1 MQESEVIVEST
12 VLKSRSKVLEEPQK
26 CLGLVVGNVT
36 VYLSLNPKTTLSD
49 ISVTSSTVY
58 LPLYLPSF
66 IALQDL
72 LLEYGKEATDAVLL
86 LRTSK
91 REKAPTHAYHYSSS
105 SIGHFMGTPSAMMG
119 YTSTRPG
126 EHSRTPQR
134 QNFLQKGATQV
145 KKMANTV
152 KNATNSVGGGASQ
165 KKKKKKA
172 EQVGTQKAKS
182 WKVSLGID
190 RFQFRIQISKGLFL
204 SYSLQSLAASV
215 ANGNTILVLLQKHG
229 VDFVRMNSP
238 YKDLLFRCT
247 NLPEITVV
255 MKEVDVVP
263 LPSTASGNTT
273 SIPAAV
279 GNGTGNSA
287 GNGNSK
293 VGEKENSK
301 RDRLP
306 SYSTINSAVGGTGSE
321 SVDGMA
327 MRKMTEEKAGY
338 GGKSGSV
345 KKMTSL
351 QVIVDKI
358 EFSLTTRQVNQ
369 FRILS
374 VGGVND
380 E

>member
-1 MQESEVIVEST
+1 MQESEVIVENT

-36 VYLSLNPKTTLSD
+36 VYLSLNPKTTLLD

-72 LLEYGKEATDAVLL
+72 LLEYGKEAIDAVLL

-91 REKAPTHAYHYSSS
+91 REKTPTHAYHYSSS
-105 SIGHFMGTPSAMMG
+105 SIGHFMGTSSVMMG
-119 YTSTRPG
+119 YNAARPG

-134 QNFLQKGATQV
+134 QNFLQKGATRV

-165 KKKKKKA
+165 KKKKKA
-172 EQVGTQKAKS
+172 EQAGTQKAKS

-215 ANGNTILVLLQKHG
+215 MNDNTILVLLQKHG

-238 YKDLLFRCT
+238 YQDLLFRCT
-247 NLPEITVV
+247 NLPEITVI
-255 MKEVDVVP
+255 MKEVDIVP
-263 LPSTASGNTT
+263 LPSTSSGNVTAT
-273 SIPAAV
+273 ATGTAT
-279 GNGTGNSA
+279 GTGTSA

-293 VGEKENSK
+293 VGEQENSK

-306 SYSTINSAVGGTGSE
+306 SYSTINSVVGGTGSE
-321 SVDGMA
+321 SVDGMTI
-327 MRKMTEEKAGY
+327 RRMTEEKVAH
-338 GGKSGSV
+338 GGKSGGM

-351 QVIVDKI
+351 QVIVEKI

-374 VGGVND
+374 VGRVNV